1 MKTKPWHVA
10 AWDMKETKVFIRK
23 SAQSLAYNL
32 ALLSVARKDYSNQSL
47 AQKGTALYMLLQSVV
62 TEYWI
67 LGKHAKPET
76 RAK

>member
-1 MKTKPWHVA
+1 
-10 AWDMKETKVFIRK
+10 MKETKVFIRK